1 MKIYGFIYLV
11 PDLQNTAS
19 CITICLLDKG
29 NPMGLASITV
39 FFYKPLA
46 LNWLC
51 NSWHFLR
58 QAQHLPMQAQCQHPS
73 QFFNSQ
79 NHPKSTID
87 FIVTLGE
94 KLGKHRG
101 KSRLFR
107 HHSFFFTSPWS
118 KEHPA
123 KLVQRDGQRDLCAQK
138 SRCIGLEKQSENNDL
153 LSSLLNEETRTDI
166 NDDRNDD
173 NGFNDDNGDNNGC
186 EERRVRM
193 KSKRIKTFI
202 SGSTKHH
209 KRDQQIIT
217 YSGSK
222 EKYFIQ
228 KLFWGRILCTWGYGV
243 ASALPFLL
251 SICEKEAQRQTSYI
265 RILPT
270 GSAREKRK
278 PTYRLRI
285 IMFMSY
291 PLSD

>member
-1 MKIYGFIYLV
+1 MLLSTYIYIESAWVHVCQCQACLHIWSFMWQCVYIYVKIYGSIYLV

-19 CITICLLDKG
+19 CITIYLLDKG
-29 NPMGLASITV
+29 NPMGLASITA

-118 KEHPA
+118 IQGTSCQA
-123 KLVQRDGQRDLCAQK
+123 R
-138 SRCIGLEKQSENNDL
+138 
-153 LSSLLNEETRTDI
+153 
-166 NDDRNDD
+166 
-173 NGFNDDNGDNNGC
+173 
-186 EERRVRM
+186 
-193 KSKRIKTFI
+193 SKRWSKK
-202 SGSTKHH
+202 SL
-209 KRDQQIIT
+209 R
-217 YSGSK
+217 SK
-222 EKYFIQ
+222 EPLHRPGK
-228 KLFWGRILCTWGYGV
+228 TV
-243 ASALPFLL
+243 
-251 SICEKEAQRQTSYI
+251 
-265 RILPT
+265 
-270 GSAREKRK
+270 RK
-278 PTYRLRI
+278 QWFVVLAVKWR
-285 IMFMSY
+285 
-291 PLSD
+291 D

>member
-1 MKIYGFIYLV
+1 MYAPIYINIYRVHEYMFVSVKHVYIYDHLCDNVYIDIYIYVKIYGFIYLV

-101 KSRLFR
+101 KPRLFR
-107 HHSFFFTSPWS
+107 HHSFFFYLAMVQGTSCQARSKRWS
-118 KEHPA
+118 K
-123 KLVQRDGQRDLCAQK
+123 R
-138 SRCIGLEKQSENNDL
+138 
-153 LSSLLNEETRTDI
+153 SLR
-166 NDDRNDD
+166 
-173 NGFNDDNGDNNGC
+173 
-186 EERRVRM
+186 
-193 KSKRIKTFI
+193 
-202 SGSTKHH
+202 
-209 KRDQQIIT
+209 
-217 YSGSK
+217 SK
-222 EKYFIQ
+222 EPLHRPGKT
-228 KLFWGRILCTWGYGV
+228 GR
-243 ASALPFLL
+243 
-251 SICEKEAQRQTSYI
+251 KQ
-265 RILPT
+265 
-270 GSAREKRK
+270 
-278 PTYRLRI
+278 
-285 IMFMSY
+285 
-291 PLSD
+291 

>member
-1 MKIYGFIYLV
+1 MYAPIYINIYRVHEYMFVSVKHVYIYDHLCDNVYIDIYIYVKIYGFIYLV

-138 SRCIGLEKQSENNDL
+138 SRCIGLEKQAENNDL

-193 KSKRIKTFI
+193 KSGRIKTFI

-209 KRDQQIIT
+209 KRDQQILIQDQKKST
-217 YSGSK
+217 SSRNCSGDV
-222 EKYFIQ
+222 Y
-228 KLFWGRILCTWGYGV
+228 
-243 ASALPFLL
+243 SALGGTL
-251 SICEKEAQRQTSYI
+251 E
-265 RILPT
+265 
-270 GSAREKRK
+270 
-278 PTYRLRI
+278 
-285 IMFMSY
+285 
-291 PLSD
+291 

>member
-1 MKIYGFIYLV
+1 MTHVSTNKCIYKSRLHICDHITHHVIYIYHIIYYVCSYLHIYIYRECMSTCLSVSSMFTYMIIYVTMCIYIYVKIYGSIYLV

-19 CITICLLDKG
+19 CITIYLLDKG
-29 NPMGLASITV
+29 NPMGLASITA

-118 KEHPA
+118 IQGTSCQA
-123 KLVQRDGQRDLCAQK
+123 R
-138 SRCIGLEKQSENNDL
+138 
-153 LSSLLNEETRTDI
+153 
-166 NDDRNDD
+166 
-173 NGFNDDNGDNNGC
+173 
-186 EERRVRM
+186 
-193 KSKRIKTFI
+193 SKRWSKK
-202 SGSTKHH
+202 SL
-209 KRDQQIIT
+209 R
-217 YSGSK
+217 SK
-222 EKYFIQ
+222 EPLHRPGK
-228 KLFWGRILCTWGYGV
+228 TV
-243 ASALPFLL
+243 
-251 SICEKEAQRQTSYI
+251 
-265 RILPT
+265 
-270 GSAREKRK
+270 RK
-278 PTYRLRI
+278 Q
-285 IMFMSY
+285 
-291 PLSD
+291 

>member
-1 MKIYGFIYLV
+1 MYAPIYIYIYRESAWVHVCQCQACLHIWSFMWQCVYIYVKIYGSIYLV

-19 CITICLLDKG
+19 CITIYLLDKG
-29 NPMGLASITV
+29 NPMGLASITA

-118 KEHPA
+118 IQGTSCQA
-123 KLVQRDGQRDLCAQK
+123 R
-138 SRCIGLEKQSENNDL
+138 
-153 LSSLLNEETRTDI
+153 
-166 NDDRNDD
+166 
-173 NGFNDDNGDNNGC
+173 
-186 EERRVRM
+186 
-193 KSKRIKTFI
+193 SKRWSKK
-202 SGSTKHH
+202 SL
-209 KRDQQIIT
+209 R
-217 YSGSK
+217 SK
-222 EKYFIQ
+222 EPLHRPGKTVRKQWFVVLAA
-228 KLFWGRILCTWGYGV
+228 KWG
-243 ASALPFLL
+243 
-251 SICEKEAQRQTSYI
+251 
-265 RILPT
+265 
-270 GSAREKRK
+270 
-278 PTYRLRI
+278 
-285 IMFMSY
+285 
-291 PLSD
+291 D